1 MISVS
6 RLISKIIFFLIL
18 YIPLEE
24 LFLKWLPVPDSIFE
38 SLHVISDFFIAVI
51 IFLFLYLSSSRS
63 RFRLTITKL
72 TLTVFLLVAF
82 FSFLMSFASFAGY
95 FSKIWVLLR
104 YIFIY
109 FILLNIKLNKEELNR
124 FYLILGVSFCIQIF
138 IGLLLLLD
146 ISYINLFF
154 EAREGVLKIIVPE
167 DTIKGT
173 FKFGVFYGFF
183 VMVSFVILYP
193 YTKSS
198 FVKVVLVTTSIIF
211 TYYSGSRVAFLGV
224 IGYILYRHF
233 RENKVLIFTMVC
245 GFIVFI
251 FASGIAAEVDNIGS
265 LLGLFSADFWLASLS
280 SGRLGIFNIV
290 PMFFDASIKEILFGF
305 SYDVTGITSFLYQ
318 DYDNLSAI
326 LKNNAIVGIE
336 DVYWIAFLYYYGIF
350 GILLFAM
357 FYANFIFKVN
367 RLFLMS
373 HDSEHRMLI
382 QSIKYLVAFAVIVGF
397 VNQVFHIKT
406 FAFYFWVFAAV
417 ATHRARFYT
426 S

>member
-1 MISVS
+1 M
-6 RLISKIIFFLIL
+6 

-24 LFLKWLPVPDSIFE
+24 FFLKWLPVPDSIFE
-38 SLHVISDFFIAVI
+38 VLHVISDFFIAVI
-51 IFLFLYLSSSRS
+51 IFLFLSSGRS
-63 RFRLTITKL
+63 RFRLTNTKL
-72 TLTVFLLVAF
+72 VLTLFLLVAF

-109 FILLNIKLNKEELNR
+109 FILLNIKLNKEELDR

-138 IGLLLLLD
+138 IGLLQLLD
-146 ISYINLFF
+146 ISFINQFF
-154 EAREGVLKIIVPE
+154 EAREGALKIIVPE

-183 VMVSFVILYP
+183 VMSSFIILYP
-193 YTKSS
+193 YTKST
-198 FVKVVLVTTSIIF
+198 FVKAALVTTSIMF

-224 IGYILYRHF
+224 IGYILYLHF
-233 RENKVLIFTMVC
+233 RENKVLISTMVT

-251 FASGIAAEVDNIGS
+251 FASGIANEVENIGS

-280 SGRLGIFNIV
+280 SGRLGIFNIF
-290 PMFFDASIKEILFGF
+290 PMFFEASIKEILFGF
-305 SYDVTGITSFLYQ
+305 SYDVDGITSFLYQ

-326 LKNNAIVGIE
+326 LQNNAIVGIE

-350 GILLFAM
+350 GILLFAI
-357 FYANFIFKVN
+357 FYANLFLKVN

-373 HDSEHRMLI
+373 HDFEHRMLI
-382 QSIKYLVAFAVIVGF
+382 QSIKYLLVFALIVGL
-397 VNQVFHIKT
+397 VNQVLHIKT
-406 FAFYFWVFAAV
+406 FSFYFWVFAAV
-417 ATHRARFYT
+417 ATHRARFNM